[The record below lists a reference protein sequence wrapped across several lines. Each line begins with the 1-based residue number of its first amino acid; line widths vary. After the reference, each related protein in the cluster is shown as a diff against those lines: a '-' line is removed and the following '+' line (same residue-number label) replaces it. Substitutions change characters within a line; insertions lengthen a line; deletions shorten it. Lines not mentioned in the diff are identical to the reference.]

1 VLHDE
6 CCTLRKTSAVRTAVL
21 APVVKP
27 GLLVQQMS
35 YDSSSQPTVSNY
47 NITYMPN
54 QVLHTE
60 LHTDV

>member
-1 VLHDE
+1 VLHIE
-6 CCTLRKTSAVRTAVL
+6 GFTLLWTAVL

-35 YDSSSQPTVSNY
+35 YDSKRQPTVSSNY

-60 LHTDV
+60 CCTLM